1 MTWLDKAAAFL
12 TGGPKSGDASRA
24 FKSAACASTGKK
36 NKLALRQR
44 DLAERLEELFRA
56 YEERMEELAQCIRS
70 LDEGCSEAEAERIK
84 GLQESMRQAF
94 LRLDAA
100 SRPAQDLK
108 RDLMYWQNREAEAE
122 AQERIEILGSELA
135 LRGEKFSAPRETLET
150 DETEKAPVG
159 TVAIQLMEQRDDILP
174 ANSDTED
181 SLYLPDE
188 ACLLCAIREAT
199 HEAERWHAIPVTGE
213 DEDAL
218 VQVHHVRELNGA
230 LKEYD
235 RKRGVSRDRLPLA
248 IRLRVLN

>member
-12 TGGPKSGDASRA
+12 AGGPKSGDASRA

-56 YEERMEELAQCIRS
+56 YEERMEELAQSIRS

-108 RDLMYWQNREAEAE
+108 RDLMYWQNREDEAE

-135 LRGEKFSAPRETLET
+135 LRGEKISVPRETIK
-150 DETEKAPVG
+150 TEQAPAG

-174 ANSDTED
+174 ASSDTED
-181 SLYLPDE
+181 SLYLPE
-188 ACLLCAIREAT
+188 EEYLLCAIREAT

-218 VQVHHVRELNGA
+218 IQVHHVRELNGA